1 MARRVIEL
9 FNRNFGQGRFEVDDD
24 VRAIYAEEPIIVPFR
39 AALEGTR
46 YEGPGALDEFAAAS
60 AETWSWIRIAPDS
73 VRDLGQGRAL
83 IGGILTGVGRES
95 GAEVTTRV
103 AFLIE
108 VEEGRIAAARTFPS
122 EEAALEAVGR

>member
-1 MARRVIEL
+1 M

-60 AETWSWIRIAPDS
+60 AT
-73 VRDLGQGRAL
+73 Q
-83 IGGILTGVGRES
+83 
-95 GAEVTTRV
+95 V